1 MPAIV
6 TTGITKSF
14 GAGETRTSVLR
25 GVDFEAE
32 AGEMTFLVGPSGC
45 GKTTFISI
53 LSALLSADGG
63 ALSVFGTE
71 PNRLKS
77 GDLVRFR
84 RDMVGF
90 VFQQFN
96 LLPALDAAENV
107 AVPLIIQGVSPR
119 KARQRA
125 CAWLELLGLGAHLGK
140 LPSELSGGQQQRV
153 AIARAL
159 IHEPRLLVCDEPT
172 ASLDA
177 ETGRQVIELLREVS
191 LNPERAAII
200 VTHDDR
206 IYPYADRIAF
216 MADGR
221 LTHVERPDPARIP
234 ARPIRGET
242 QP

>member
-1 MPAIV
+1 
-6 TTGITKSF
+6 
-14 GAGETRTSVLR
+14 
-25 GVDFEAE
+25 
-32 AGEMTFLVGPSGC
+32 
-45 GKTTFISI
+45 
-53 LSALLSADGG
+53 
-63 ALSVFGTE
+63 
-71 PNRLKS
+71 
-77 GDLVRFR
+77 
-84 RDMVGF
+84 VGF

-107 AVPLIIQGVSPR
+107 AVPLIIQGFPAR
-119 KARQRA
+119 RARQRA
-125 CAWLELLGLGAHLGK
+125 CEWLERLGLAAHLGK
-140 LPSELSGGQQQRV
+140 LPAQLSGGQQQRV

-191 LNPERAAII
+191 IRPDRAAII

-221 LTHVERPDPARIP
+221 LTRIETPSRPKSGDLSP
-234 ARPIRGET
+234 
-242 QP
+242 